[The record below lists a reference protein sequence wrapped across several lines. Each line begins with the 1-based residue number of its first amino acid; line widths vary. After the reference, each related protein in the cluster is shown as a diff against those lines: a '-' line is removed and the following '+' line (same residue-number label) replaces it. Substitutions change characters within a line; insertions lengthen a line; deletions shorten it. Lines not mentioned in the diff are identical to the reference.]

1 MKGMVKGMINVPAT
15 VADPQLK
22 VLLNQLRE
30 AAVDNAEARSS
41 VTARMKALEEVVT
54 SIPGTEDPRFVTVPN
69 APSQFR
75 VTGLFQKII
84 LDWAGGTTYLA
95 QKSVAHTEIW
105 RNTVND
111 RDTAILRSVSV
122 GDVWSDSVENGQ
134 GFYYWIRFI
143 NTAGVASP
151 WSGGVNGGVFGQTQ
165 LRPADVIPVLSNRI
179 TTSEL
184 ALALNSRIDLV
195 DAPGTGLM
203 SRVYDLTVV
212 TTGTAAAVTS
222 LETVSVATAATV
234 QTLTVSIAGHNTA
247 IQNLQTVTATT
258 AQNVGT
264 LSSTVEGQNSTIQTM
279 QTAIGG
285 LSAQWTVKTQVNDLV
300 GGVGFY
306 NNGVVT
312 KFYVNAQEFA
322 VYNGNDPTAISPFFV
337 TGGQVYLNS
346 AMIATATITSAMVE
360 SLAVEQLIGDK
371 AAFVT
376 ANIADASITNVKL
389 GNLIESTNYTPGGAG
404 WRITKAGNAE
414 FNNGT
419 FRNITATG
427 NITAS
432 SLVAGAAIVDTANVA
447 GGAVTSMHYAAGG
460 EAFIPAGSSAVVVS
474 LPITMPVGSSGLVV
488 SAVTGAVGG
497 GSGEEWSAVEVAIL
511 KNGVLRSNQW
521 FTCPANDRRSF
532 TLQWLD
538 SDPSG
543 TNTYSLRIAASTRGA
558 TYFWPTMTATG
569 GKR

>member
-1 MKGMVKGMINVPAT
+1 MKGMINVPTT

-30 AAVDNAEARSS
+30 SAVENADARSS
-41 VTARMKALEEVVT
+41 VTARMKALEDVVT
-54 SIPGTEDPRFVTVPN
+54 SIPGAEDPRFVTIPN
-69 APSQFR
+69 APTQFR

-105 RNTVND
+105 RNTVNN
-111 RDTAILRSVSV
+111 RDTAVLRSISV

-134 GFYYWIRFI
+134 GFFYWIRFI
-143 NTAGVASP
+143 NTAGVPSP
-151 WSGGVNGGVFGQTQ
+151 WSGGVNGGVFGQTL
-165 LRPADVIPVLSNRI
+165 LRPADVIPILSNRI

-184 ALALNSRIDLV
+184 ALALNSRIDLI
-195 DAPGTGLM
+195 DAPSVGLV
-203 SRVYDLTVV
+203 SRVDNLSLV
-212 TTGTAAAVTS
+212 TSTTAASITS
-222 LETVSVATAATV
+222 LQTLSNSTAATV
-234 QTLTVSIAGHNTA
+234 QTLNITVSGQSTT
-247 IQNLQTVTATT
+247 IQNIQSVTANTATT
-258 AQNVGT
+258 VNT
-264 LSSTVEGQNSTIQTM
+264 LVSTVDGQRSAIQTM
-279 QTAIGG
+279 QTAIAGV
-285 LSAQWTVKTQVNDLV
+285 SAQWTVKTQVNDLV

-322 VYNGNDPTAISPFFV
+322 IYNGSDPTAIAPFFV
-337 TGGQVYLNS
+337 TGGQAYLNS
-346 AMIATATITSAMVE
+346 AMIATATITSAMIE
-360 SLAVEQLIGDK
+360 TLAVEQLIGDK
-371 AAFVT
+371 VAFVT

-432 SLVAGAAIVDTANVA
+432 SLVAGSAIVDTLNVA
-447 GGAVTSMHYAAGG
+447 GNAITTQHYSASTPNQNIVAGQTFVG
-460 EAFIPAGSSAVVVS
+460 YS
-474 LPITMPVGSSGLVV
+474 PINVTMPVGSSGTILIATV
-488 SAVTGAVGG
+488 SCGG
-497 GSGEEWSAVEVAIL
+497 WHPTAPSRLDMAIT
-511 KNGVLRSNQW
+511 KNGVVVQTDGFTIQGGSTSSQVVTW
-521 FTCPANDRRSF
+521 FDPAPTGS
-532 TLQWLD
+532 
-538 SDPSG
+538 
-543 TNTYSLRIAASTRGA
+543 NTYAITVAASVQGIQLWRTSL
-558 TYFWPTMTATG
+558 TAMG